1 MATKLTM
8 RQIAI
13 LAVLTVIITLVVM
26 LIFSFLL
33 SLTGLSENV
42 QQTLRGGVLL
52 FTIFLTIQLLFARFR
67 KTAANTP
74 ESK

>member
-1 MATKLTM
+1 MANKLPV

-13 LAVLTVIITLVVM
+13 IAVLTVIITLVVM

-33 SLTGLSENV
+33 SLIGLSENV
-42 QQTLRGGVLL
+42 QQTLRGAMLL
-52 FTIFLTIQLLFARFR
+52 FTIFLSIQLLFARFR
-67 KTAANTP
+67 KTAINPT